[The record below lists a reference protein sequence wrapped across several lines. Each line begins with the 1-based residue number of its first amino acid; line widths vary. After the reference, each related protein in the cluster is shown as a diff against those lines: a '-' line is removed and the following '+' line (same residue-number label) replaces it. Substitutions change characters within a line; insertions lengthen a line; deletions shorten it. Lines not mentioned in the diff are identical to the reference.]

1 MTTTMS
7 EPPALRVV
15 IAPDKFK
22 GCLTAEAVAEA
33 IRAGVLR
40 AAPGAL
46 VDLAPVADGG
56 DGTVET
62 LLVAMGGE
70 RVVVPVTGPLGEPRT
85 ANFGMLADGRTAVL
99 EMAEA
104 SGLKHVPRD
113 RRDPGRA
120 TTRGTGE
127 LIRAALDRGA
137 SRIILG
143 IGGSATNDGGL
154 GMALALGIRFLDAE
168 GCPIGEGGLA
178 LERLASID
186 AADRDPRLDG
196 VEMIVACDVDN
207 PLCGPRGASAVYG
220 PQKGTDPAMVERLDR
235 ALGRLDRTIQ
245 KDLGQSVGD
254 VPGAGAAGGL
264 GAGLMAFA
272 GAKLQPG
279 ATIILDAI
287 GLADRL
293 KGTDLCI
300 SGEGA
305 LDASTAY
312 GKVVVG
318 VARLAE
324 GAGVPLIALAGSVGE
339 GAEAVHDQGVSAYFG
354 IAPGPITLDDSLAR
368 AASLLERSA
377 EEAMRAFLAGWMVGA
392 RHARG

>member
-1 MTTTMS
+1 MS
-7 EPPALRVV
+7 EIAIAPRVV

-22 GCLTAEAVAEA
+22 GCLTAEAVARA
-33 IRAGVLR
+33 IADGVLR
-40 AAPGAL
+40 AAPGASI
-46 VDLAPVADGG
+46 DLAPVADGG
-56 DGTVET
+56 EGTVET
-62 LLVAMGGE
+62 LLAAMGGE
-70 RVVVPVTGPLGEPRT
+70 KVAVEVAGPLGEPREAT
-85 ANFGMLADGRTAVL
+85 FGILADGRTAVM

-104 SGLKHVPRD
+104 SGLRLVPRD
-113 RRDPGRA
+113 RRDPGAA
-120 TTRGTGE
+120 TTRGTGD

-154 GMALALGIRFLDAE
+154 GMAQALGVEFLDAE
-168 GCPIGEGGLA
+168 GRPIGGGGLA

-186 AADRDPRLDG
+186 AAGLDPRLGG

-220 PQKGTDPAMVERLDR
+220 PQKGADPALVERLDR
-235 ALGRLDRTIQ
+235 ALANLDRVIRR
-245 KDLGQSVGD
+245 DLGKSVGE

-272 GAKLQPG
+272 GAKLRPG
-279 ATIILDAI
+279 AEMLLGAI

-293 KGTDLCI
+293 AGADLCI

-312 GKVVVG
+312 GKVVAG
-318 VARLAE
+318 VAGLAE
-324 GAGVPLIALAGSVGE
+324 AAGVPLIALAGSIGE
-339 GAEAVHDQGVSAYFG
+339 GADAVHARGVAAYFG
-354 IAPGPITLDDSLAR
+354 IAPGPITLDESVAR
-368 AASLLERSA
+368 AAGLLERAA
-377 EEAMRAFLAGWMVGA
+377 EQAMRAFLAGWRIGTRHHVG
-392 RHARG
+392 G